1 MNKLKFLK
9 EGNRF
14 YHFVY
19 TEDKEYMIEREEF
32 EGPYKAW
39 WHVYKKETD
48 GLYHTIMSPYFKL
61 RADAI
66 AWVCETYYPS
76 YKPQKKLVKLK

>member
-14 YHFVY
+14 YHFIY
-19 TEDKEYMIEREEF
+19 TEDKEYMIEREESK
-32 EGPYKAW
+32 GPYKTW
-39 WHVYKKETD
+39 WHVFRREAD
-48 GLYHTIMSPYFKL
+48 GLYHTVMGPYFKL

-66 AWVCETYYPS
+66 AWVCEHYYPDC
-76 YKPQKKLVKLK
+76 KLQKKLVKMK